1 MTDARA
7 MLPGVEDATSFAAFA
22 ARLKVEVHENAAAS
36 GPFDAEN
43 FDLDRF
49 LTSVQQWASLHEMRD
64 TIVTDNPWR
73 AAARVLLAGHYH
85 E

>member
-1 MTDARA
+1 MTGARA
-7 MLPGVEDATSFAAFA
+7 MLKDVRDPVSFAAFT
-22 ARLKVEVHENAAAS
+22 ARLKAEVHENAAQS

-49 LTSVQQWASLHEMRD
+49 LTSVQQWASLHEIRD